1 MTNCSR
7 QDLKIWL
14 INLDRANTR
23 RSQMTERLDALGL
36 NYERFSAIDG
46 NLRAD
51 EFMSAVDVSYYERFM
66 GQRLL
71 PGKVGCYFSHLAV
84 WELLSK
90 STAKFGLIIEDDVV
104 FHDDFLNALDVA
116 LAGADHWDLLRL
128 NSTRARMP
136 ILQGILG
143 SYRMNAYLG
152 RFTGNGCYLIHRDVA
167 KRLLPR
173 LGIMKLPFEHETGRY
188 FAHNYR
194 QFGLEPF
201 PSHVNDGGVS
211 QIIGL
216 DSELVQK
223 FSTYKKIPH
232 LAFKAMN
239 YFRRFKFLVGQGLLP
254 QRSTIFIESGEN
266 RTRTSSEPELKSA
279 DE

>member
-1 MTNCSR
+1 M
-7 QDLKIWL
+7 
-14 INLDRANTR
+14 A
-23 RSQMTERLDALGL
+23 ERLDALGL

-71 PGKVGCYFSHLAV
+71 PGKIGCYFSHLAV

-90 STAKFGLIIEDDVV
+90 STAEIGLIMEDDVV
-104 FHDDFLNALDVA
+104 FHDDFLNALDIA

-128 NSTRARMP
+128 NSTRAKMP
-136 ILQGILG
+136 ILQGMLG
-143 SYRMNAYLG
+143 SYRVNAYLG
-152 RFTGNGCYLIHRDVA
+152 RFAGNGCYLIRQDVA

-173 LGIMKLPFEHETGRY
+173 LEIMKLPFEHEIGRY

-201 PSHVNDGGVS
+201 PSHVNDYGVS
-211 QIIGL
+211 QIIGI

-223 FSTYKKIPH
+223 FSTYRKIPH

-239 YFRRFKFLVGQGLLP
+239 YFRRFKFLVGQRLLP
-254 QRSTIFIESGEN
+254 QRSTRFIENG
-266 RTRTSSEPELKSA
+266 RDQTRTSSELERRHE